1 MQIYEITNGRRMQE
15 VFAPGGAGSQAG
27 SFLGGVGQ
35 NLAKAMI
42 PAGGN
47 TDAAP
52 GASVVPGQA
61 SGAAAAA
68 SAPAATGQKSHNW
81 SSWSSKHQGHSAN

>member
-15 VFAPGGAGSQAG
+15 VFAPGGVLPQAG
-27 SFLGGVGQ
+27 LFLGGVGKH
-35 NLAKAMI
+35 LAKAMI

-52 GASVVPGQA
+52 
-61 SGAAAAA
+61 
-68 SAPAATGQKSHNW
+68 APALLQDKQAVQPLLLRHLLW
-81 SSWSSKHQGHSAN
+81 LH